1 MPCDFCSS
9 ANGKYFRVVFGGTVR
24 NYCAQCAGQFQRG
37 DALALQ
43 MAILNAPNQTNAG
56 DVDKSCPECGMR
68 FETMQKRG
76 RVGCAGCYRAFENE
90 ISSLMVKIS
99 GAARHI
105 EENDP
110 EEIET
115 NETERRLMLLKG
127 ELAQAVSL
135 ENYELAAQL
144 RDTINAL
151 QCSGGNEQ

>member
-1 MPCDFCSS
+1 MSHIKWQIRFFAQSYCIPCIDIFKCS
-9 ANGKYFRVVFGGTVR
+9 
-24 NYCAQCAGQFQRG
+24 
-37 DALALQ
+37 
-43 MAILNAPNQTNAG
+43 
-56 DVDKSCPECGMR
+56 
-68 FETMQKRG
+68 
-76 RVGCAGCYRAFENE
+76 ENE

-99 GAARHI
+99 GAARHV

-115 NETERRLMLLKG
+115 NETERQLMLLKS